1 LAGAFLNALGLV
13 AVALVLYGA
22 AVAFHLVTLPV
33 EFNASSRAAQQLRTL
48 GLVTA
53 DEQAGVKKVLNAA
66 ALTYVAGALAALT
79 QLLYYLIVFFGN
91 RD

>member
-1 LAGAFLNALGLV
+1 V
-13 AVALVLYGA
+13 AVALVLYSV

-33 EFNASSRAAQQLRTL
+33 EFNASSRAAVQLANL
-48 GLVTA
+48 GLVSTS
-53 DEQAGVKKVLNAA
+53 EQEGVKKVLNAA

-91 RD
+91 RN